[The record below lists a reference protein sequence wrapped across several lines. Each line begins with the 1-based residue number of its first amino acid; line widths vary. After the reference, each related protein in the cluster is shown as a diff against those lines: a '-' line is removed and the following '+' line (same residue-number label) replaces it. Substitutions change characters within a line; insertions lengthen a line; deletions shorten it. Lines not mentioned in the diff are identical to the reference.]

1 MYVEALFS
9 CAVGSVETHAEC
21 MGPENGV
28 LALGNTVETNKHRK
42 RETWRLLVRSRRK
55 GPERAYQMVAVKS
68 ACSTG
73 VSRQTSQTQ
82 FKPLPSKQSMAK
94 DDRTG
99 MEISLPLLVLH
110 PRWSHLML
118 SCSVSKKRVHQRKY
132 HFSR

>member
-1 MYVEALFS
+1 
-9 CAVGSVETHAEC
+9 

-55 GPERAYQMVAVKS
+55 GPERAYQMVAVKD

-99 MEISLPLLVLH
+99 MEISLPLLVFASQVVT
-110 PRWSHLML
+110 SHAQLF
-118 SCSVSKKRVHQRKY
+118 SFREERAPKKVS
-132 HFSR
+132 F